1 MDGFKKRLNESI
13 QLKLSWS
20 LSLAI
25 VVMAVLAG
33 VFSFV
38 AAFNEAHELQD
49 DTLEHVAKL
58 FDRQTLARADPVDSS
73 NAGSVQDK
81 PDDSRVIVQHLAG
94 GAQAAGATD
103 ASAPLALPATLSDGL
118 HTLQVN
124 GQTLRV
130 LVKTTARAERI
141 AVAQETEVRDE
152 IARDSALRTL
162 LPLLVLVP
170 VLLLVVADLVRKMFR
185 PIAALSTEIDQR
197 DEQELHPV
205 EQEHLPV
212 EVRPFIVAINR
223 LLARVAQSMDSQ
235 RRFVADAA
243 HELRSP
249 LTAMSLQAERLAD
262 APMSAL
268 ASERLATLRR
278 GMTRGQNLLNQLLAL
293 AQAQGTS
300 GAAMS
305 PVSVSTSTSVQRVY
319 RSVLEDL
326 MPLAESRRIDI
337 GVEDLGDFQ
346 EAQDVQVQA
355 SAFELTTVVKNLVDN
370 AIRYTPEGGRVD
382 LGVRIEQGRA
392 VLRIQDTGPGIAVA
406 ERERVFDP
414 FYRTLGSGQTGS
426 GLGLCIVQAIAQRLG
441 AQVQLGFSDE
451 AAQSGLCVEVFMAL
465 AQPQEDGLPERPA
478 APSNYY

>member
-25 VVMAVLAG
+25 VVMALLAG

-49 DTLEHVAKL
+49 DTLEHVAQL
-58 FDRQTLARADPVDSS
+58 FDRQTLAPADPNNAS
-73 NAGSVQDK
+73 NAGSAPDS

-94 GAQAAGATD
+94 GSQAAGATD
-103 ASAPLALPATLSDGL
+103 ASAPLQLPATLSDGL

-185 PIAALSTEIDQR
+185 PIATLSTEIDQR

-205 EQEHLPV
+205 QEAHLPV
-212 EVRPFIVAINR
+212 EVRPFVVAINR
-223 LLARVAQSMDSQ
+223 LLARVSESMDTQ

-278 GMTRGQNLLNQLLAL
+278 GMARGQNLLNQLLAL

-300 GAAMS
+300 GAAMPS
-305 PVSVSTSTSVQRVY
+305 VSVTTSTSVQRVY

-326 MPLAESRRIDI
+326 MPLAEARRIDV

-355 SAFELTTVVKNLVDN
+355 SEFELTTVVKNLVDN

-382 LGVRIEQGRA
+382 LGVRIAQGRA
-392 VLRIQDTGPGIAVA
+392 VLRIRDTGPGIAVA
-406 ERERVFDP
+406 ERARVFDA
-414 FYRTLGSGQTGS
+414 FYRTLGSEQTGS
-426 GLGLCIVQAIAQRLG
+426 GLGLCIVQAIAQRLD

-465 AQPQEDGLPERPA
+465 AQSQSGDLV
-478 APSNYY
+478 

>member
-1 MDGFKKRLNESI
+1 M
-13 QLKLSWS
+13 
-20 LSLAI
+20 
-25 VVMAVLAG
+25 VVALLAG

-49 DTLEHVAKL
+49 DTLEQIAKL
-58 FDRQTLARADPVDSS
+58 FDRQALAPAYS
-73 NAGSVQDK
+73 NIAGSAQAS
-81 PDDSRVIVQHLAG
+81 PEDSRVIVQRLAG
-94 GAQAAGATD
+94 GDPTTGATPAGA
-103 ASAPLALPATLSDGL
+103 PLPLPATLADGL
-118 HTLQVN
+118 HTLEVN

-141 AVAQETEVRDE
+141 AVAQETDVRDE

-162 LPLLVLVP
+162 MPLLILVP

-185 PIAALSTEIDQR
+185 PIATLSAEIDQR
-197 DEQELHPV
+197 AEQELHAV
-205 EQEHLPV
+205 ADAHLPV

-223 LLARVAQSMDSQ
+223 LLTRVAQSMDAQ

-262 APMSAL
+262 APMSEL

-278 GMTRGQNLLNQLLAL
+278 GMARGQKLLNQLLAL
-293 AQAQGTS
+293 AQAQGAPDAAQGSALTS
-300 GAAMS
+300 A
-305 PVSVSTSTSVQRVY
+305 SVLRVY

-326 MPLAESRRIDI
+326 MPLAEARDIDI
-337 GVEDLGDFQ
+337 GVE
-346 EAQDVQVQA
+346 EVQDVQVQA
-355 SAFELTTVVKNLVDN
+355 SAFDLTTVVKNLVDN
-370 AIRYTPEGGRVD
+370 AIRYTPDGGRVD

-392 VLRIQDTGPGIAVA
+392 VLRIKDTGPGIAIE
-406 ERERVFDP
+406 ERDRVFDP

-441 AQVQLGFSDE
+441 AQVRLAFSDE

-465 AQPQEDGLPERPA
+465 DETQRGDLD
-478 APSNYY
+478 

>member
-185 PIAALSTEIDQR
+185 PIATLSTEIDQR

-205 EQEHLPV
+205 EEEHLPV

-223 LLARVAQSMDSQ
+223 LLARVAQSMDAQ

-278 GMTRGQNLLNQLLAL
+278 GMARGQNLLNQLLAL
-293 AQAQGTS
+293 AQAQGAPATATGPIS
-300 GAAMS
+300 A
-305 PVSVSTSTSVQRVY
+305 SVQRVY
-319 RSVLEDL
+319 RSALEDL
-326 MPLAESRRIDI
+326 MPLAEARRIDI

-355 SAFELTTVVKNLVDN
+355 SAFELTTVIKNLVDN

-406 ERERVFDP
+406 ERARVFDP
-414 FYRTLGSGQTGS
+414 FYRTLGSGQSGS

-441 AQVQLGFSDE
+441 AQVRLSFANE
-451 AAQSGLCVEVFMAL
+451 AAQSGLCVEVLLAL
-465 AQPQEDGLPERPA
+465 AQPQEHQQQGSLA
-478 APSNYY
+478 

>member
-25 VVMAVLAG
+25 VVMALLAG

-49 DTLEHVAKL
+49 DTLEHVAQL
-58 FDRQTLARADPVDSS
+58 FDRQTLAPADPNNAS
-73 NAGSVQDK
+73 NAGSAPDS

-94 GAQAAGATD
+94 GSQAAGATD
-103 ASAPLALPATLSDGL
+103 ASAPLQLPATLSDGL

-185 PIAALSTEIDQR
+185 PIATLSTEIDQR

-205 EQEHLPV
+205 QEAHLPV
-212 EVRPFIVAINR
+212 EVRPFVVAINR
-223 LLARVAQSMDSQ
+223 LLARVSESMDTQ

-278 GMTRGQNLLNQLLAL
+278 GMARGQNLLNQLLAL

-305 PVSVSTSTSVQRVY
+305 SVSASTSASVQRVY

-326 MPLAESRRIDI
+326 MPLAEARRIDV

-355 SAFELTTVVKNLVDN
+355 SEFELTTVVKNLVDN

-382 LGVRIEQGRA
+382 LGVRIAQGRA
-392 VLRIQDTGPGIAVA
+392 VLRIRDTGPGIAVA
-406 ERERVFDP
+406 ERARVFDA
-414 FYRTLGSGQTGS
+414 FYRTLGSEQTGS
-426 GLGLCIVQAIAQRLG
+426 GLGLCIVQAIAQRLD

-465 AQPQEDGLPERPA
+465 AQSQSGDLV
-478 APSNYY
+478 

>member
-25 VVMAVLAG
+25 VVMALLAG

-49 DTLEHVAKL
+49 DTLEHVAQL
-58 FDRQTLARADPVDSS
+58 FDRQTLAPADPNNAS
-73 NAGSVQDK
+73 NAGSAPDS

-94 GAQAAGATD
+94 GSQAAGATD
-103 ASAPLALPATLSDGL
+103 ASAPLQLPATLSDGL

-185 PIAALSTEIDQR
+185 PIATLSTEIDQR

-205 EQEHLPV
+205 QEAHLPV
-212 EVRPFIVAINR
+212 EVRPFVVAINR
-223 LLARVAQSMDSQ
+223 LLARVSESMDTQ

-278 GMTRGQNLLNQLLAL
+278 GMARGQNLLNQLLAL
-293 AQAQGTS
+293 AQAQGAP
-300 GAAMS
+300 GAAKGAAS
-305 PVSVSTSTSVQRVY
+305 ASASVQRVY

-326 MPLAESRRIDI
+326 MPLAEARRIDV

-355 SAFELTTVVKNLVDN
+355 SEFELTTVVKNLVDN

-382 LGVRIEQGRA
+382 LGVRIAQGRA
-392 VLRIQDTGPGIAVA
+392 VLRIRDTGPGIAVA
-406 ERERVFDP
+406 ERARVFDA
-414 FYRTLGSGQTGS
+414 FYRTLGSEQTGS
-426 GLGLCIVQAIAQRLG
+426 GLGLCIVQAIAQRLD

-465 AQPQEDGLPERPA
+465 AQSQSGDLV
-478 APSNYY
+478 